1 MTETSAR
8 PRKLTPKGEAMQQK
22 IIEAAAGLI
31 YQRGVA
37 GTNNE
42 LVRAA
47 AGISGSQL
55 SHYFPD
61 KESLVRAVIAWRA
74 DTMIGLQRDPP
85 LGELDSIAALRAW
98 ADSYTERPDVCAGG
112 CSFGSLA
119 AEIIKSDLDGRD
131 EITAGFDR
139 WRDLFER
146 GLTAMLARGE
156 LRRSADPRQL
166 AYALMAA
173 FQGGMLLAQS
183 VDDPVPLRDALN
195 AAIDH
200 VASFAPRARQ
210 ATVLW
215 AASPIRPWLVSGT
228 RPGAGDAAGR
238 CRRAGDGGGVRA

>member
-1 MTETSAR
+1 MTGVSVR
-8 PRKLTPKGEAMQQK
+8 PRKLTPKGAAMRQK
-22 IIEAAAGLI
+22 IIEAAADLI
-31 YQRGVA
+31 YERGVA

-98 ADSYTERPDVCAGG
+98 AASYTERPDICAGG
-112 CSFGSLA
+112 CSFGSIA
-119 AEIIKSDLDGRD
+119 AEIIKSDLDVHD

-146 GLTAMLARGE
+146 GLTAMRASGE
-156 LRRSADPRQL
+156 LRRADPRQL
-166 AYALMAA
+166 AYTLMAA
-173 FQGGMLLAQS
+173 FQGGMLLAQAAR
-183 VDDPVPLRDALN
+183 DPAPLRAALDT
-195 AAIDH
+195 AIDH
-200 VASFAPRARQ
+200 IASFAARPRHP
-210 ATVLW
+210 
-215 AASPIRPWLVSGT
+215 AAEHHADSREDRPLS
-228 RPGAGDAAGR
+228 
-238 CRRAGDGGGVRA
+238 

>member
-1 MTETSAR
+1 MSEVTVR
-8 PRKLTPKGEAMQQK
+8 PRRLTPKGEAVRQK
-22 IIEAAAGLI
+22 IIEAAAVLI
-31 YQRGVA
+31 YERGVA

-42 LVRAA
+42 LVRRAT
-47 AGISGSQL
+47 GISGSQL

-98 ADSYTERPDVCAGG
+98 ASSYTERPDVCEGG

-119 AEIIKSDLDGRD
+119 AEISKGDLDARD
-131 EITAGFDR
+131 EIAAGFDR

-146 GLTAMLARGE
+146 GLTVMRGRGE

-183 VDDPVPLRDALN
+183 THDLTPLRDALD
-195 AAIDH
+195 AAIGH
-200 VASFAPRARQ
+200 VASFAPRPRQ
-210 ATVLW
+210 P
-215 AASPIRPWLVSGT
+215 ASNRRPE
-228 RPGAGDAAGR
+228 PGQAP
-238 CRRAGDGGGVRA
+238 

>member
-1 MTETSAR
+1 MSEGAVQL
-8 PRKLTPKGEAMQQK
+8 RKLTPKGEAMRQR

-31 YQRGVA
+31 YERGVA

-61 KESLVRAVIAWRA
+61 KESLVRAVIVWRA
-74 DTMIGLQRDPP
+74 DTMIGLHRVPP
-85 LGELDSIAALRAW
+85 LGELDSVGALRDW
-98 ADSYTERPDVCAGG
+98 ADWYGAEFDVRSGG

-119 AEIIKSDLDGRD
+119 AEIMKSDLRVHD
-131 EITAGFDR
+131 EIAAGFDR

-146 GLTAMLARGE
+146 GLVTMRERGE

-173 FQGGMLLAQS
+173 FQGGMLLTQSAQ
-183 VDDPVPLRDALN
+183 DPTPMREALN
-195 AAIDH
+195 AAVDH
-200 VASFAPRARQ
+200 VASFAPRQ
-210 ATVLW
+210 
-215 AASPIRPWLVSGT
+215 
-228 RPGAGDAAGR
+228 
-238 CRRAGDGGGVRA
+238 RRAPAATRTR

>member
-1 MTETSAR
+1 MSEATVR
-8 PRKLTPKGEAMQQK
+8 PRRLTPKGQAVRQK
-22 IIEAAAGLI
+22 IIEAAGALI
-31 YQRGVA
+31 YERGVA
-37 GTNNE
+37 GTSNE
-42 LVRAA
+42 LVRSA

-85 LGELDSIAALRAW
+85 LGELDSVAALRAW
-98 ADSYTERPDVCAGG
+98 ANSYTERPDVCAGG

-119 AEIIKSDLDGRD
+119 AEIIKSDLNALD
-131 EITAGFDR
+131 EIGAGFDR

-146 GLTAMLARGE
+146 GLTAMRGRGE

-183 VDDPVPLRDALN
+183 THDATPLRDALN
-195 AAIDH
+195 VTIDYI
-200 VASFAPRARQ
+200 ASFAPRPRQ
-210 ATVLW
+210 P
-215 AASPIRPWLVSGT
+215 ASGR
-228 RPGAGDAAGR
+228 RPG
-238 CRRAGDGGGVRA
+238 RRTAP

>member
-1 MTETSAR
+1 MSETSVR
-8 PRKLTPKGEAMQQK
+8 PGKLTPKGEATRQK
-22 IIEAAAGLI
+22 IIEAAAALI
-31 YQRGVA
+31 YERGVA

-42 LVRAA
+42 LVRGA

-61 KESLVRAVIAWRA
+61 KESLVRTVIAWRA

-98 ADSYTERPDVCAGG
+98 ADSYTERPGICAGG

-119 AEIIKSDLDGRD
+119 AEIIKSDLDARD

-146 GLTAMLARGE
+146 GLTAMRARGE
-156 LRRSADPRQL
+156 LHRIADPRQL

-173 FQGGMLLAQS
+173 FQGGMLLTQS
-183 VDDPVPLRDALN
+183 THDLAPLRDALN

-200 VASFAPRARQ
+200 ITSFTPRRGK
-210 ATVLW
+210 
-215 AASPIRPWLVSGT
+215 PT
-228 RPGAGDAAGR
+228 RS
-238 CRRAGDGGGVRA
+238 RREGHPR

>member
-1 MTETSAR
+1 MSETSAR
-8 PRKLTPKGEAMQQK
+8 PHKLTPKGRAMRQK
-22 IIEAAAGLI
+22 IIEAAADLI
-31 YQRGVA
+31 YERGVA

-42 LVRAA
+42 LVRGA

-98 ADSYTERPDVCAGG
+98 AISYTERPDICAGG

-119 AEIIKSDLDGRD
+119 AEIMKSDLRVHD
-131 EITAGFDR
+131 EITAGLDR
-139 WRDLFER
+139 WRNLFER
-146 GLTAMLARGE
+146 GLTAMRARGE
-156 LRRSADPRQL
+156 LRRTADPREL
-166 AYALMAA
+166 AYSLMAA

-183 VDDPVPLRDALN
+183 AQDVTPLHAALG

-200 VASFAPRARQ
+200 IATYTPRHHP
-210 ATVLW
+210 
-215 AASPIRPWLVSGT
+215 AALHGQE
-228 RPGAGDAAGR
+228 ANED
-238 CRRAGDGGGVRA
+238 

>member
-8 PRKLTPKGEAMQQK
+8 PRRLTPKGEAMRRR
-22 IIEAAAGLI
+22 IIEAAASLI
-31 YQRGVA
+31 YERGVA

-42 LVRAA
+42 LVRNA

-74 DTMIGLQRDPP
+74 DTMVGLQCDPP
-85 LGELDSIAALRAW
+85 LGELDSITALRAW
-98 ADSYTERPDVCAGG
+98 ADSYTDRLDVCIGG

-119 AEIIKSDLDGRD
+119 GEIMKSDLCVHD

-139 WRDLFER
+139 WRGLFER
-146 GLTAMLARGE
+146 GLTAMRDGEE
-156 LRRSADPRQL
+156 LRRSADPREL

-183 VDDPVPLRDALN
+183 AQDVAPLRAALG
-195 AAIDH
+195 AAIDY
-200 VASFAPRARQ
+200 VASFTRRPRRIAPADP
-210 ATVLW
+210 T
-215 AASPIRPWLVSGT
+215 PP
-228 RPGAGDAAGR
+228 
-238 CRRAGDGGGVRA
+238 

>member
-1 MTETSAR
+1 MTETAVR
-8 PRKLTPKGEAMQQK
+8 PRRLTPKGQAMRQK

-31 YQRGVA
+31 YEHGVA

-42 LVRAA
+42 LVRKA

-74 DTMIGLQRDPP
+74 DTMIGLHRDPP
-85 LGELDSIAALRAW
+85 LGELDSLDALRAW
-98 ADSYTERPDVCAGG
+98 ADSHVQHEDVCAGG

-119 AEIIKSDLDGRD
+119 AEIMKSDLHARD
-131 EITAGFDR
+131 EITAGFGR

-146 GLTAMLARGE
+146 GLTAMQEHGE
-156 LRRSADPRQL
+156 LRRSADPGQL

-173 FQGGMLLAQS
+173 FQGGMLLSQAAHD
-183 VDDPVPLRDALN
+183 VTPLRDALG

-200 VASFAPRARQ
+200 VASFAARPRRH
-210 ATVLW
+210 
-215 AASPIRPWLVSGT
+215 
-228 RPGAGDAAGR
+228 GAGHSGAGR
-238 CRRAGDGGGVRA
+238 D

>member
-1 MTETSAR
+1 MR
-8 PRKLTPKGEAMQQK
+8 QK

-31 YQRGVA
+31 YEHGVA

-42 LVRAA
+42 LVRTA

-74 DTMIGLQRDPP
+74 DTMIGLQRNPP
-85 LGELDSIAALRAW
+85 LGELDSIAALRDW
-98 ADSYTERPDVCAGG
+98 ADSYTSRPDVCAGG

-119 AEIIKSDLDGRD
+119 AEVTKTGLRVHD

-146 GLTAMLARGE
+146 GLSAMRARGE
-156 LRRSADPRQL
+156 LRRTADPCEL
-166 AYALMAA
+166 AYSLMAA

-183 VDDPVPLRDALN
+183 AQDITPLRAALG

-200 VASFAPRARQ
+200 IASLGPRQRQ
-210 ATVLW
+210 RAATDT
-215 AASPIRPWLVSGT
+215 S
-228 RPGAGDAAGR
+228 
-238 CRRAGDGGGVRA
+238 AGDG